1 MSPQFNNMNELVAY
15 LGSMEERLRSL
26 ESENMSLKLQSETLN
41 NYMKEM
47 GSVSQKMLPKTNL
60 VSPKFLRR
68 AFTVWGHSF
77 VAGLIISIPFI
88 ILAAVIYL
96 ALLQGINLLP
106 TF

>member
-1 MSPQFNNMNELVAY
+1 MSPQFNSMDELVAY
-15 LGSMEERLRSL
+15 LGTLDERLRSL
-26 ESENMSLKLQSETLN
+26 ETENLSLKLQNETLN

-60 VSPKFLRR
+60 INPKFLRR

-88 ILAAVIYL
+88 ILAIVVYL
-96 ALLQGINLLP
+96 ALQQGINLLP
-106 TF
+106 TL